1 MQHTDDRSFK
11 ELFADLTNSV
21 STLFRKEIEL
31 ARAEASE
38 KIGQAGFAIGSL
50 AGGAILALAA
60 LIVLLQALVI
70 ALAEL
75 GLAPALAALI
85 VGGVVAIIAFALIYK
100 GMNDLKASSLAP
112 TRTVDSLRRE
122 ANMVKEQVQ

>member
-1 MQHTDDRSFK
+1 MQHTEDRSFK
-11 ELFADLTNSV
+11 ELFGDLTNSV

-31 ARAEASE
+31 ARAETSE
-38 KIGQAGFAIGSL
+38 KVSQAAFAAGSI

-75 GLAPALAALI
+75 GLAPALSALI
-85 VGGVVAIIAFALIYK
+85 VGGIVAIVAFALIYK
-100 GMNDLKASSLAP
+100 GMKDLKASNLAP
-112 TRTVDSLRRE
+112 TRTVDSLRRD
-122 ANMVKEQVQ
+122 AQMVKEQAR

>member
-1 MQHTDDRSFK
+1 MQHTEDRSFK
-11 ELFADLTNSV
+11 ELFGDLTNSV
-21 STLFRKEIEL
+21 STLFRKEVEL

-38 KIGQAGFAIGSL
+38 KIGQAGFAAGSI

-85 VGGVVAIIAFALIYK
+85 VGGIVAIIAFALIYK
-100 GMNDLKASSLAP
+100 GINDLKASSLAP
-112 TRTVDSLRRE
+112 TRTVDSLRQD
-122 ANMVKEQVQ
+122 AHMVKEQVQ

>member
-1 MQHTDDRSFK
+1 MQQTDERSFK
-11 ELFADLTNSV
+11 ELFGDLTSSV
-21 STLFRKEIEL
+21 STLFRKEVEL

-38 KIGQAGFAIGSL
+38 KVGQAALAAGSI

-70 ALAEL
+70 ALTEL
-75 GLAPALAALI
+75 GLAPGWSALI
-85 VGGVVAIIAFALIYK
+85 VGGVVAIIAFVLIYK

-112 TRTVDSLRRE
+112 TRTVESLRRD
-122 ANMVKEQVQ
+122 AHMVKEQAR

>member
-1 MQHTDDRSFK
+1 MQHADDRSLK
-11 ELFADLTNSV
+11 ELLADLTHSV
-21 STLFRKEIEL
+21 TTLFRKEIEL
-31 ARAEASE
+31 ARAETSE
-38 KIGQAGFAIGSL
+38 KLSQAGVAAGAIA
-50 AGGAILALAA
+50 AGGVLALAA

-100 GMNDLKASSLAP
+100 GMNDLKASNLAP
-112 TRTVDSLRRE
+112 TRTVEALRRD
-122 ANMVKEQVQ
+122 AHMIKEQTQ

>member
-11 ELFADLTNSV
+11 ELFGDLTSRV
-21 STLFRKEIEL
+21 SNLFRKEIEL

-38 KIGQAGFAIGSL
+38 KIGQAGLAAGSI

-70 ALAEL
+70 ALTEL
-75 GLAPALAALI
+75 GLAPALASLI

-100 GMNDLKASSLAP
+100 GLNDLKAANLAP
-112 TRTVDSLRRE
+112 TRTVDSLRRD
-122 ANMVKEQVQ
+122 AHMVKEQVQ